1 MSDFIFSLDEIRDY
15 IEKEIPGTAKPE
27 LLELLAKTGI
37 DETNPV
43 SERTLDQLGEKFLA
57 EHASRSIDGGMTAM
71 GDMPMGRIDFGS
83 MEPKMKTGWQTVKKV
98 LYQRFCT
105 ESGQKQTAKYDAF
118 IAMTVPLIASKL
130 GLTSLETAAALT
142 AGVLLI
148 KDEGVNA
155 FCTSNQCLMSKE

>member
-1 MSDFIFSLDEIRDY
+1 
-15 IEKEIPGTAKPE
+15 
-27 LLELLAKTGI
+27 
-37 DETNPV
+37 
-43 SERTLDQLGEKFLA
+43 
-57 EHASRSIDGGMTAM
+57 M

-83 MEPKMKTGWQTVKKV
+83 IEQKMKTGWQTVKKV

-130 GLTSLETAAALT
+130 GLSSLETAAALT

-155 FCTSNQCLMSKE
+155 FCNSNKGMNSEE